1 MKTIKVNNTLYPP
14 LNIEM
19 VGCNHKRLK
28 MRQAAFKWGLIAL
41 FVSYVVWGV
50 L

>member
-28 MRQAAFKWGLIAL
+28 MRQAALKWGLIAIL
-41 FVSYVVWGV
+41 IAYVGYNV